1 VVIPIIAT
9 KAVMENSAIMGLEG
23 KGEAAEIFK
32 AAASAVSTFGVRAS
46 PEPGLSGA
54 ERALAK
60 IEEARL
66 KNLTD

>member
-1 VVIPIIAT
+1 
-9 KAVMENSAIMGLEG
+9 MENSAIMGLEG

-60 IEEARL
+60 IDILIYSGRIFPHAE
-66 KNLTD
+66 